1 MGVDHW
7 TLEEVTMDS
16 GFPSSVW
23 GFQEGIEDLK
33 HKLLCA
39 TSELEALRA
48 NAKEEIRKN
57 EENIERLI
65 HHLQVITHERDVARD
80 QLQLVLNKITLPD
93 SPQPRQARG
102 SCSVTESDSL
112 SGAPNHHSSYGASPV
127 DSFLDNVGSPELSS
141 MGGGPQRQASQRS
154 SPNYDRASE
163 VVVDGLAMKKPLPPK
178 GKLLQAVL
186 EAGPLLQTLLLAGPL
201 PQWRNPPPLQP
212 FQVPPMGVNLH
223 NASPPNQ
230 KPAVNASNLAYASP
244 PTNAFYRGTH
254 GYGLAVSNTA
264 KRTTTSQ
271 CMKGFEE
278 PRMKRQKTQCM

>member
-16 GFPSSVW
+16 GFPSVW
-23 GFQEGIEDLK
+23 GFHEGIEDLK

-48 NAKEEIRKN
+48 NAKEEIRKS
-57 EENIERLI
+57 EENIEQLI

-93 SPQPRQARG
+93 SPQMRQARG
-102 SCSVTESDSL
+102 SSSLTESDSL
-112 SGAPNHHSSYGASPV
+112 SGAPNHHSYGASPV
-127 DSFLDNVGSPELSS
+127 DSFFDNVGSPELSS
-141 MGGGPQRQASQRS
+141 MGRPQRQASQS
-154 SPNYDRASE
+154 SPNYDRASA
-163 VVVDGLAMKKPLPPK
+163 VVDGLAMRKPLPRK

-212 FQVPPMGVNLH
+212 FQVPPMAVKLH
-223 NASPPNQ
+223 NASPPYQ
-230 KPAVNASNLAYASP
+230 KPAANASSNLAYASP
-244 PTNAFYRGTH
+244 PNAFNRDTH
-254 GYGLAVSNTA
+254 VYGLAVSNTTP
-264 KRTTTSQ
+264 KRPTTSQ
-271 CMKGFEE
+271 CLKGFEE